1 MLDYLLQYALFLAE
15 TLTIVAAVAALVIL
29 VAVLAARR
37 RAGAGSETAR
47 GARPRARY
55 REMKHVL
62 ESGLLRGKERKAAA
76 KARKREA
83 RARAKGS
90 RPDRPRV
97 FVLDFKGDI
106 RASAVSSL
114 REEVTA
120 VLAHAR
126 PEDEVLV
133 RLESAGGLVHD
144 HGLAASQLM
153 RVRER
158 GIPLTV
164 SVDRIAASGGYMM
177 ACVADRILAAPFAIL
192 GSIGVLA
199 QIPNFHRML
208 DSHGIDFEQFK
219 GGEYKRTVTMFGE
232 NTDADRAKLAQDI
245 EEIHGI
251 FKRFVTEAASGSRHR
266 EGRHRRALARASRE
280 GPRTLRRARHERRLP
295 PRGERAGRSRR
306 GPLRGPQAAR
316 GPARGVGDRVRGRR
330 RGRAVGEREGPA
342 PVAVRHP
349 RVIYP
354 PSADNKGAIHA
365 MERGLIWTSRQSIV
379 RSP

>member
-37 RAGAGSETAR
+37 RAGAGSER
-47 GARPRARY
+47 LEVRDLGARY

-62 ESGLLRGKERKAAA
+62 EAGLLRGKERKAAA

-83 RARAKGS
+83 KAAKGS
-90 RPDRPRV
+90 RPARPRV

-126 PEDEVLV
+126 PEDEVLL

-158 GIPLTV
+158 GIRLVV

-251 FKRFVTEAASGSRHR
+251 FKRFVTEQRPGLDIEKVATGEHWL
-266 EGRHRRALARASRE
+266 G
-280 GPRTLRRARHERRLP
+280 RRARDLGLCDELVTSDDYLLAANERADLVGVRFEARKRLATRLAESVTAFVGGAEAALWASEKDRRL
-295 PRGERAGRSRR
+295 S
-306 GPLRGPQAAR
+306 L
-316 GPARGVGDRVRGRR
+316 
-330 RGRAVGEREGPA
+330 
-342 PVAVRHP
+342 
-349 RVIYP
+349 
-354 PSADNKGAIHA
+354 
-365 MERGLIWTSRQSIV
+365 
-379 RSP
+379 

>member
-1 MLDYLLQYALFLAE
+1 MLDYLWQYGLFLAE
-15 TLTIVAAVAALVIL
+15 TLTVVAAVAALILL

-37 RAGAGSETAR
+37 RAGGGPER
-47 GARPRARY
+47 LEVRDLGARY
-55 REMKHVL
+55 HEMKRAL

-76 KARKREA
+76 KDRKREA
-83 RARAKGS
+83 KVREKGAGA
-90 RPDRPRV
+90 DRPRV

-133 RLESAGGLVHD
+133 RLESAGGLVHEY
-144 HGLAASQLM
+144 GLAASQLM

-199 QIPNFHRML
+199 QIPNFHRLL
-208 DSHGIDFEQFK
+208 DRHGVDFEQFK
-219 GGEYKRTVTMFGE
+219 GGEFKRTVTMFGE
-232 NTDADRAKLAQDI
+232 NTDADRAKLTQDI
-245 EEIHGI
+245 GEIHGI
-251 FKRFVTEAASGSRHR
+251 FKHFVAEQRPGLDIERVATGEHWLG
-266 EGRHRRALARASRE
+266 RRAKDLGLCDELVTSDDYLLAANERADLVGVRFEARKRLATRLAESMAAFLGGTE
-280 GPRTLRRARHERRLP
+280 TALRTSEKDRRL
-295 PRGERAGRSRR
+295 S
-306 GPLRGPQAAR
+306 L
-316 GPARGVGDRVRGRR
+316 
-330 RGRAVGEREGPA
+330 
-342 PVAVRHP
+342 
-349 RVIYP
+349 
-354 PSADNKGAIHA
+354 
-365 MERGLIWTSRQSIV
+365 
-379 RSP
+379 

>member
-15 TLTIVAAVAALVIL
+15 TLTVVVAVAALVLL
-29 VAVLAARR
+29 VAALAARR
-37 RAGAGSETAR
+37 RAGAGTER
-47 GARPRARY
+47 LEVRDLGARY
-55 REMKHVL
+55 REMKQVL

-83 RARAKGS
+83 KARAKGS
-90 RPDRPRV
+90 SPDRPRV

-164 SVDRIAASGGYMM
+164 SVDRVAASGGYMM

-199 QIPNFHRML
+199 QIPNFHRLL

-232 NTDADRAKLAQDI
+232 NTDADRAKLTQDI
-245 EEIHGI
+245 EEIHDI
-251 FKRFVTEAASGSRHR
+251 FKRFVTEQRPGLDIEKVATGEHWL
-266 EGRHRRALARASRE
+266 G
-280 GPRTLRRARHERRLP
+280 RRARDLGLCDELVTSDDYLLAANERADLFGVRFEARKRLAARLAESVAAFVGGAEAALWASEKDRRL
-295 PRGERAGRSRR
+295 S
-306 GPLRGPQAAR
+306 L
-316 GPARGVGDRVRGRR
+316 
-330 RGRAVGEREGPA
+330 
-342 PVAVRHP
+342 
-349 RVIYP
+349 
-354 PSADNKGAIHA
+354 
-365 MERGLIWTSRQSIV
+365 
-379 RSP
+379 

>member
-15 TLTIVAAVAALVIL
+15 TLTIVAAVAVLVLL

-37 RAGAGSETAR
+37 RAGAGTER
-47 GARPRARY
+47 LEVRDLGARY
-55 REMKHVL
+55 REMKNVL
-62 ESGLLRGKERKAAA
+62 ESGLLRGKDRKAAA

-83 RARAKGS
+83 KTRAKGS

-126 PEDEVLV
+126 SEDEVLV

-251 FKRFVTEAASGSRHR
+251 FKRFVTEQRPGLDIEKVATGEHWL
-266 EGRHRRALARASRE
+266 G
-280 GPRTLRRARHERRLP
+280 RRARELGLCDELVTSDDYLLAANERADLVGVRFEARKRLAARLAESVTAFVGGAEAALWASEKDRRL
-295 PRGERAGRSRR
+295 S
-306 GPLRGPQAAR
+306 L
-316 GPARGVGDRVRGRR
+316 
-330 RGRAVGEREGPA
+330 
-342 PVAVRHP
+342 
-349 RVIYP
+349 
-354 PSADNKGAIHA
+354 
-365 MERGLIWTSRQSIV
+365 
-379 RSP
+379 